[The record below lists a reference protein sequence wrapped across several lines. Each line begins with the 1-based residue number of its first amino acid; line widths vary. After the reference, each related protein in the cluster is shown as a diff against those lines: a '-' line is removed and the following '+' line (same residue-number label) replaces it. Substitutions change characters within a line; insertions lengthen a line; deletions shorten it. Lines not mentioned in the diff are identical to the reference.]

1 MYDDLNKYRSDI
13 IFWISVIILLAI
25 SYSLVEVILPFIL
38 ALLGALMFA
47 PFVRRIQMVVKNR
60 ILAVSLS
67 LISSS
72 LFVLAIGFIFANEI
86 VRDTYRLG
94 ATFTHFAE
102 ANSSK
107 LDESAKW
114 VKETYIAYVEP
125 VIKREKHVVDSI
137 SELDLNQLL
146 QKDSLVQKIDVT
158 QLKAVFKSIF
168 SSDQAKNSEI
178 ENENS
183 AINWI
188 AVFCS
193 TFGYFIYIIFTWEY
207 FEVRINVLREQFK
220 DSKITFILNEARVV
234 FKSFFQQ
241 RGAIV
246 LIYSFYFSV
255 AFYFLGIP
263 GALILGILAG
273 VLCFIPYLQYVVLI
287 PVALFCVILNMEGE
301 YSYWVYLMIAVLIFL
316 VGTIIEEFVL
326 KPKIMHQ
333 ENSLNPA
340 ILLLTLAI
348 FGELMGLFGV
358 MLAVPFTIL
367 LKSYLKRVILYRMK

>member
-1 MYDDLNKYRSDI
+1 MGERNLYG
-13 IFWISVIILLAI
+13 V
-25 SYSLVEVILPFIL
+25 
-38 ALLGALMFA
+38 
-47 PFVRRIQMVVKNR
+47 
-60 ILAVSLS
+60 
-67 LISSS
+67 
-72 LFVLAIGFIFANEI
+72 
-86 VRDTYRLG
+86 T
-94 ATFTHFAE
+94 
-102 ANSSK
+102 
-107 LDESAKW
+107 
-114 VKETYIAYVEP
+114 YVEP

-137 SELDLNQLL
+137 SELDLNQIL

-158 QLKAVFKSIF
+158 QLKAVFKTIF

-220 DSKITFILNEARVV
+220 DSKITFIINEARVV

-246 LIYSFYFSV
+246 LIYSFYFSI

-326 KPKIMHQ
+326 KPKICIR

-348 FGELMGLFGV
+348 FGKLMGL
-358 MLAVPFTIL
+358 LE
-367 LKSYLKRVILYRMK
+367 

>member
-1 MYDDLNKYRSDI
+1 MNKYRSDI

-146 QKDSLVQKIDVT
+146 QKDYTK
-158 QLKAVFKSIF
+158 
-168 SSDQAKNSEI
+168 
-178 ENENS
+178 
-183 AINWI
+183 
-188 AVFCS
+188 
-193 TFGYFIYIIFTWEY
+193 
-207 FEVRINVLREQFK
+207 
-220 DSKITFILNEARVV
+220 
-234 FKSFFQQ
+234 
-241 RGAIV
+241 
-246 LIYSFYFSV
+246 
-255 AFYFLGIP
+255 
-263 GALILGILAG
+263 
-273 VLCFIPYLQYVVLI
+273 
-287 PVALFCVILNMEGE
+287 
-301 YSYWVYLMIAVLIFL
+301 
-316 VGTIIEEFVL
+316 
-326 KPKIMHQ
+326 
-333 ENSLNPA
+333 
-340 ILLLTLAI
+340 
-348 FGELMGLFGV
+348 
-358 MLAVPFTIL
+358 
-367 LKSYLKRVILYRMK
+367 